1 MGLYKSIKYKIL
13 NKVKEKELEDEVKKA
28 VKKFYHGD
36 IDEEDSSKLKSATY
50 YACMQIRCNSI
61 AKLPIKLMEETN
73 SGSIKA
79 IKHDLY
85 RILKNRPNSF
95 TTPHDFLWATEFQRL
110 EYGNAYWFM
119 KSDKKGN
126 IKELFLLDSSKMEIH
141 IEEDEDTYI
150 KKVFYIYED
159 PKKGSLVYSSDNIVH
174 FKNFS
179 LNGIKGTS
187 IKEYI
192 SQVISNEQYSTKVLN
207 KRYKTG
213 LQDPIIVEFDGDL
226 SEAKSNKIKKK
237 FMDLGGAKKA
247 GQVVPIP
254 FEFKVSQLE
263 TKLVNS
269 QFFELQGLTTK
280 HIANAFGVKGFQLN
294 DIQKGTYNNI
304 EQQNKAY
311 YSDTLQNTITQYE
324 QEMNYK
330 LLSEKE
336 QIKYYWKFNV
346 DSILR
351 SDLETRSKAHEI
363 AINTGYKTIAEV
375 RNEEDLPYIDGTD
388 MLIIGNGATIPF
400 KDLGKQYKGGESN
413 E

>member
-1 MGLYKSIKYKIL
+1 MGWYKNIINKIM
-13 NKVKEKELEDEVKKA
+13 NKVKEDDLKEIIRKEI
-28 VKKFYHGD
+28 KKFYYGD
-36 IDEEDSSKLKSATY
+36 IEDDSSSKLKSATY

-73 SGSIKA
+73 AGSIKA
-79 IKHDLY
+79 IKHNLY

-95 TTPHDFLWATEFQRL
+95 TTPHDFIWATEFQRL

-126 IKELFLLDSSKMEIH
+126 IKELFLLDSSNMEVYI
-141 IEEDEDTYI
+141 DEDSDT

-159 PKKGSLVYSSDNIVH
+159 PKQGSLVYSSDDIVH

-179 LNGIKGTS
+179 LNGIEGTS
-187 IKEYI
+187 IKKYI

-207 KRYKTG
+207 ERYKTG

-226 SEAKSNKIKKK
+226 NEAKSNKIKKK
-237 FMDLGGAKKA
+237 FMDLGGAKMA

-254 FEFKVSQLE
+254 FEFKVKQIE

-311 YSDTLQNTITQYE
+311 YSDTLQNSITQYE

-330 LLSEKE
+330 LLSEKD
-336 QIKYYWKFNV
+336 QSKYYWKFNV

-351 SDLETRSKAHEI
+351 SDLETRSKSHQI

-375 RNEEDLPYIDGTD
+375 RNEEDLPYIEGTD
-388 MLIIGNGATIPF
+388 MLIIGNGASIPL
-400 KDLGKQYKGGESN
+400 KDLGKQYKEGG
-413 E
+413 

>member
-1 MGLYKSIKYKIL
+1 MGWYKNIINKIMNKDKEDDLKENIRKEIKR
-13 NKVKEKELEDEVKKA
+13 
-28 VKKFYHGD
+28 FYYGD
-36 IDEEDSSKLKSATY
+36 IEDDNSSKLKSATY

-73 SGSIKA
+73 EGSIKA
-79 IKHDLY
+79 IKHNLY

-95 TTPHDFLWATEFQRL
+95 TTPHDFIWATEFQRL

-126 IKELFLLDSSKMEIH
+126 IKELFLLDSSNMEVYI
-141 IEEDEDTYI
+141 DEDSDT

-159 PKKGSLVYSSDNIVH
+159 PKQGSLVYSSNDIVH

-179 LNGIKGTS
+179 LNGIEGTS
-187 IKEYI
+187 IKKYI

-207 KRYKTG
+207 ERYKTG
-213 LQDPIIVEFDGDL
+213 LQDPIIVEFDGNL
-226 SEAKSNKIKKK
+226 NEAKSNKIKKK
-237 FMDLGGAKKA
+237 FMDLGGAKMA

-254 FEFKVSQLE
+254 FEFKVKQIE

-311 YSDTLQNTITQYE
+311 YSDTLQNSITQYE

-330 LLSEKE
+330 LLSEKD
-336 QIKYYWKFNV
+336 QSKYYWKFNV

-351 SDLETRSKAHEI
+351 SDLETRSKSHQI

-375 RNEEDLPYIDGTD
+375 RNEEDLPYIEGTD
-388 MLIIGNGATIPF
+388 MLIIGNGASIPL
-400 KDLGKQYKGGESN
+400 KDLGKQYKEGGEKSG
-413 E
+413 